1 MLWNRPVRT
10 DHALITVH
18 ALGAC
23 LALGAALFWPR
34 PGQAALLVPV
44 AGHDLSAALRWAD
57 REAAP
62 LLALDTTSGRV
73 IARVTDNA
81 SLLHA
86 LGQGLVPIAAR
97 GPGCATLSQEA
108 KR

>member
-1 MLWNRPVRT
+1 MPT
-10 DHALITVH
+10 DRALIAAHT
-18 ALGAC
+18 LGAC

-44 AGHDLSAALRWAD
+44 AGHDLSAALHWAD

-62 LLALDTTSGRV
+62 LLALDTANGRV

-97 GPGCATLSQEA
+97 STGCAASSQEA
-108 KR
+108 ER